1 MDSIRILRK
10 MINNNSMINDKSS
23 ETNNVISD
31 SDSNQDEESNYNR
44 TRNRIR
50 NEVLNEV
57 RNEVIQELNYSPNSN
72 NGGIDPERVESNI
85 FSDENM
91 VNIWNGKLDSGREYK
106 VFQFI
111 ISDPVDLRFIFLGNL
126 PIMTHNNRRLN
137 PEHLEVLKQ
146 GLIRNPCIHPI
157 DMCLK
162 TTNKR
167 NSQLEAEL
175 HIVDGQHRFKALEC
189 LVKDSSINFELQP
202 LTINLIEARTMMEIR
217 EHFQRSNNVFQMEY
231 EDLYDLKG
239 RKILE
244 QLGKA
249 FPSMIVNHDRTVRP
263 RLSKSKIKNNNKFK
277 SLINLQLDIRQI
289 VDLVKNKNREM
300 HHRHMNDLKIQGSVS
315 QKKRL
320 WRQAVKMNK
329 GNGFYLGLDTCLR
342 WINEIVK
349 DNKNL

>member
-1 MDSIRILRK
+1 MDYIRILRN
-10 MINNNSMINDKSS
+10 MINNSS
-23 ETNNVISD
+23 PIIPRESPEPDNTD

-44 TRNRIR
+44 TRNRII
-50 NEVLNEV
+50 NQV
-57 RNEVIQELNYSPNSN
+57 RNEVIQEFNDPQNSN
-72 NGGIDPERVESNI
+72 DGGIDPERVESNI

-91 VNIWNGKLDSGREYK
+91 VNIWKGKLDSGREYK

-137 PEHLEVLKQ
+137 IEHLEVLKQ
-146 GLIRNPCIHPI
+146 GLITNPCIHPI

-162 TTNKR
+162 TTKKR
-167 NSQLEAEL
+167 NGQLEAEL

-189 LVKDSSINFELQP
+189 LVKDSSLNFELQS

-244 QLGKA
+244 QLGKL
-249 FPSMIVNHDRTVRP
+249 FPLMIVNHDRTVRP

-349 DNKNL
+349 DNKKFIKK

>member
-1 MDSIRILRK
+1 MDYIRILRN
-10 MINNNSMINDKSS
+10 MINNSS
-23 ETNNVISD
+23 PIIPRESPEPDNTD

-44 TRNRIR
+44 TRNRII
-50 NEVLNEV
+50 NQV
-57 RNEVIQELNYSPNSN
+57 RNEVIQEFNDPQNSN
-72 NGGIDPERVESNI
+72 DGGIDPERVESNI

-91 VNIWNGKLDSGREYK
+91 VNIWKGKLDSGREYK

-137 PEHLEVLKQ
+137 IEHLEVLKQ
-146 GLIRNPCIHPI
+146 GLITNPCIHPI

-162 TTNKR
+162 TTKKR
-167 NSQLEAEL
+167 NGQLEAEL

-189 LVKDSSINFELQP
+189 LVKDSSIKFELQP

-244 QLGKA
+244 QLGKS

-349 DNKNL
+349 DNKKFIKK